1 MSLNIK
7 IQELANNTEEQYS
20 EFLKSIPTSLVYHS
34 INYRNFLR
42 DILEPSQDR
51 YLLAFENN
59 ILMAALPIFIKR
71 ARLGSVV
78 NSLPFFGSNGSIIA
92 KIETSYQTKK
102 NLINKFNE
110 ICQEEDAI
118 ASTIVTNPL
127 ENSQT
132 LFDDYSANLFDDRI
146 GQFTSLPNVENHLI
160 EENLMSS
167 FHVKTRNMIRKGLK
181 SGFELRHDGSEET
194 MLRLYTLHELNMKS
208 IGGRAKPW
216 IVFQSIQKNF
226 VYDQDYRIYTASKD
240 NAIVSCLLVFFFN
253 KTAEYFTPVI
263 QEEYRTEQP
272 LSALIF
278 IAMKDTVLKGCTW
291 WNWGGT
297 WLSQDGVYR
306 FKSRWG
312 TSNFPYKYLIKEYKD
327 NHLLRNLSSDDLLAM
342 YPYFYVL
349 PFNTLNKK

>member
-7 IQELANNTEEQYS
+7 IQELKNNTEEQYS
-20 EFLKSIPTSLVYHS
+20 EFLKNIPTSLVYHS

-42 DILEPSQDR
+42 DILEASEDR
-51 YLLAFENN
+51 YLLAFEND

-71 ARLGSVV
+71 ASLGSVV
-78 NSLPFFGSNGSIIA
+78 NSLPFYGSNGSIIA
-92 KIETSYQTKK
+92 KAETSHQTKK
-102 NLINKFNE
+102 TLINKFNE

-118 ASTIVTNPL
+118 TSTIVTNPL
-127 ENSQT
+127 ESSQA
-132 LFDDYSANLFDDRI
+132 LFSDYSASLFDDRI
-146 GQFTSLPNVENHLI
+146 GQFTSLPNTEHYLI
-160 EENLMSS
+160 EEKLMSS

-181 SGFELRHDGSEET
+181 SDFEFRHDGSEET
-194 MLRLYTLHELNMKS
+194 MLRLHTLHGLNMKS
-208 IGGRAKPW
+208 IGGKAKPW
-216 IVFQSIQKNF
+216 LVFQSIKNNF
-226 VYDQDYRIYTASKD
+226 VYDQDYRIYTAYKD
-240 NAIVSCLLVFFFN
+240 NTIVSLLLVFFFN

-278 IAMKDTVLKGCTW
+278 IAMKDAVLKGCTW